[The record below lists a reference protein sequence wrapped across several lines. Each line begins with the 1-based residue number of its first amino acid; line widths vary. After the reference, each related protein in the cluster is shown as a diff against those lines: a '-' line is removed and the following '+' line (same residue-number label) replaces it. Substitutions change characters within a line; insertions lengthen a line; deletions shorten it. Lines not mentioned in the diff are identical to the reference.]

1 MKSGR
6 MRTVAMSKSARTP
19 KSHDEENVPMNDEAS
34 EAQDQHDGNDSP
46 DREGDEEY
54 FESEFDILL
63 REREEAV
70 AARQRALADFANF
83 QRRATDNEIR
93 ARKEGVT
100 RVVRML
106 IPVFDQFDLALAQ
119 DTGTMTVEQVLLGVE
134 MVRKELDKV
143 IEECGVKRIHVESG
157 DAFDPGDHSAMM
169 QVESDAVPAGHVVHV
184 LQQGYKFGEMVL
196 RPAQVVVATDAK
208 DA

>member
-1 MKSGR
+1 
-6 MRTVAMSKSARTP
+6 
-19 KSHDEENVPMNDEAS
+19 MNDEAS
-34 EAQDQHDGNDSP
+34 DAQDLHDGNDAHE
-46 DREGDEEY
+46 RERDEEY

-93 ARKEGVT
+93 ARKEGIS

-106 IPVFDQFDLALAQ
+106 IPIFDQFDLALAQ
-119 DTGTMTVEQVLLGVE
+119 DTEKMTVEQIMLGVE
-134 MVRKELDKV
+134 MVRMELEKAV
-143 IEECGVKRIHVESG
+143 EECGVKRIIVEPG
-157 DAFDPGDHSAMM
+157 DAFDPGEHSAMM
-169 QVESDAVPAGHVVHV
+169 QVDSDAVAPGHVVHV
-184 LQQGYKFGEMVL
+184 LQKGYKLGDMVL
-196 RPAQVVVATDAK
+196 RPAQVAVATDPA